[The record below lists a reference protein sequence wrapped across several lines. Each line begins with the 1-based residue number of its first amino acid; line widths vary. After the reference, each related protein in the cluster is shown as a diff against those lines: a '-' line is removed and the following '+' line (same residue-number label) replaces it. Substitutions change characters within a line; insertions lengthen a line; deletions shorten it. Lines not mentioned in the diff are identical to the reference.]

1 MANKIAGLAHGRP
14 GTTQKVAY
22 TGVAG
27 TISTAVGSQTR
38 IVRVVVTSNAY
49 ISFGTAPTAT
59 TSDVYMPANVP
70 EYFTIPPGDKVS
82 AVQDA
87 AGGNLIVTEITY

>member
-22 TGVAG
+22 TGTAG

-38 IVRVVVTSNAY
+38 IVRLVVTSNAY
-49 ISFGTAPTAT
+49 VAFGASPTAT
-59 TSDVYMPANVP
+59 TSDMYMPANVP
-70 EYFTIPPGDKVS
+70 EYFTMSPGDKVS
-82 AVQDA
+82 AIQDA
-87 AGGNLIVTEITY
+87 AGGSLIVTEITY